1 METSF
6 GEKKKKNRPPSGWN
20 EGRKVG
26 AAGQKEKYISSR
38 HRPRLTRTTREK
50 FRVGLIIAD
59 DGAMRVQGTKT
70 LSSGT
75 RPTSLQVSDA
85 WLPPNDD
92 FVDRITLVI
101 NRCNDTGPHAHVTHT
116 RNNSWLTASLAGRKA
131 KRERKARCCR
141 PSAD

>member
-75 RPTSLQVSDA
+75 RPTSKCRMHGFHQTMISLIGSHSSLTGATTQGH
-85 WLPPNDD
+85 
-92 FVDRITLVI
+92 TL
-101 NRCNDTGPHAHVTHT
+101 T
-116 RNNSWLTASLAGRKA
+116 
-131 KRERKARCCR
+131 
-141 PSAD
+141 